1 MASLPTRS
9 LQAPVLWWGS
19 GGMTH
24 HGLSPE
30 MAAKHTRLLTT
41 SGRCYLARWFPGARS
56 GGPGTAVTRPGR
68 GRDRAHSGGGG
79 GVVNRTPGEQ
89 LWGSPSRGGA
99 HRLPRGNTEL
109 GPQDR
114 SARIHSHTRERRQQ
128 ARLPTPRLSSGIFSG
143 TVLGGFTG
151 CVRQGRLWG
160 QWGRGR
166 PGVPSP
172 PQAWPLPQ
180 GEGSAAWSLSV
191 VGPAGAQ
198 VEKQTVGPVHPDL
211 ENRAL

>member
-1 MASLPTRS
+1 MVPRHS
-9 LQAPVLWWGS
+9 V
-19 GGMTH
+19 
-24 HGLSPE
+24 
-30 MAAKHTRLLTT
+30 
-41 SGRCYLARWFPGARS
+41 GRPWHRGDSARQGQ
-56 GGPGTAVTRPGR
+56 GQGPGSLR
-68 GRDRAHSGGGG
+68 G
-79 GVVNRTPGEQ
+79 GVVNRTPAEQ

-114 SARIHSHTRERRQQ
+114 SARIHSHTRERKPQ

-191 VGPAGAQ
+191 GPTGAQ
-198 VEKQTVGPVHPDL
+198 VEKQTL
-211 ENRAL
+211 SALLNLI